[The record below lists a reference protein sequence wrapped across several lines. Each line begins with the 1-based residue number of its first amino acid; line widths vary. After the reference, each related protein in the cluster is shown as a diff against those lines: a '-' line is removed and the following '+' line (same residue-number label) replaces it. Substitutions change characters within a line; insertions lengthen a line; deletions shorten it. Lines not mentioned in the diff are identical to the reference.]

1 MEQPALVLT
10 FAAPD
15 NHRVCATTWA
25 FADQTP
31 LTVPVTVPFA
41 LEHVDLLLR
50 ALNACQYAAS
60 GIDPSRSFVPTPAE
74 CAALAQLGL
83 WDEQRQQLP
92 SDLHQRVGQRL
103 GAALFADVR
112 VRALLPG
119 LRQSQGTIV
128 LATVP
133 DLHASQH
140 AGALPWELAVADG
153 QPWLLHAGHVLPYVR
168 LLIAPAPEVIWPK
181 RPQVL
186 LLTPQAGFDAAA
198 LGYAQQARQAVRTA
212 LADRVDIHALGPPLT
227 LQMLTDYLHAHPDVT
242 LLDYYGHALRQKQQA
257 YVLFD
262 SATGGPD
269 LVSVA
274 QLQALPHLPPCWIF
288 ALCQP
293 TTSVALAEPP
303 VNLAAAFVA
312 RSQVTAVL
320 ALHVPL
326 PGAMVSQQIVPAIYQ
341 TLAQPASLQAAVTAA
356 RQRLYE
362 ATPNATSFYAPT
374 LYLRQPRLTPCY
386 LLASPAPPPGPAR
399 PVAPPPAGNPFTP
412 NQVPPTHFVGRRREL
427 ADMLTRLEQMM
438 SVSLVGEARIG
449 KSSLLR
455 YLEARLPN
463 ELQAYG
469 TYLPIYMSMDN
480 YDSQAG
486 FCRALLDQ
494 LLPHVPPVSG
504 QEQALRALECQPE
517 PTLRETVR
525 VLEWAKQGGLRVVLL
540 LDEFKDVLQHAQE
553 FNEVFRGTL
562 RSLYTHRV
570 IALIIATRQPL
581 TTIEGLNTYF
591 VNAMEQ
597 FTLQTLSADEAE
609 ELLRQP
615 HQYTF
620 TDAEVRMA
628 LQVGAGYPLRLQ
640 WAGYLL
646 YYSKS
651 RPPGQFH
658 QADRGLRRDAA
669 RILRREVE
677 DQYARAMVCSHPV
690 DPPPKRE
697 KKDRAA
703 LLEHLISQLA
713 EVLDRSSARIVAVR
727 FLLSL
732 VVSLVA
738 LLFFALGLLSP
749 EQLQHLLQR
758 LLSGGA

>member
-15 NHRVCATTWA
+15 NHGVCATTWA
-25 FADQTP
+25 FADQAP
-31 LTVPVTVPFA
+31 LTVPVMLPFA
-41 LEHVDLLLR
+41 PEHVDLLLR
-50 ALNACQYAAS
+50 ALNARQYAAS
-60 GIDPSRSFVPTPAE
+60 GTDPSRSFAPTSAE

-103 GAALFADVR
+103 GAALFADAR
-112 VRALLPG
+112 VRALLPV

-133 DLHASQH
+133 DLHARQH

-168 LLIAPAPEVIWPK
+168 LLIAPAPAVIWPE

-186 LLTPQAGFDAAA
+186 LLTPQAGFDAATR
-198 LGYAQQARQAVRTA
+198 GYAQQARQAVRTA

-227 LQMLTDYLHAHPDVT
+227 LKMLTDYLHAHPAVT
-242 LLDYYGHALRQKQQA
+242 LLDYYGHALRQEQQA

-262 SATGGPD
+262 TAAGGPD

-293 TTSVALAEPP
+293 TTSVAQAEPP

-312 RSQVTAVL
+312 QSQVTAVL

-326 PGAMVSQQIVPAIYQ
+326 PAAMVSQQIVPAIYQ

-362 ATPNATSFYAPT
+362 ATPNATSFDAPT
-374 LYLRQPRLTPCY
+374 LYLRQPQLTPCY
-386 LLASPAPPPGPAR
+386 LLR
-399 PVAPPPAGNPFTP
+399 PQFGDKPRPQSGGNPFTP

-427 ADMLTRLEQMM
+427 DDMLARLEQMM

-449 KSSLLR
+449 KSSLLC
-455 YLEARLPN
+455 YLKARLPN
-463 ELQAYG
+463 ALQACG

-480 YDSQAG
+480 YDSQAR

-494 LLPHVPPVSG
+494 LLPHVPPVPG
-504 QEQALRALECQPE
+504 QEQTLRALERQSE
-517 PTLRETVR
+517 PTLHETVR

-591 VNAMEQ
+591 VNALEQ

-609 ELLRQP
+609 KLLRQP

-620 TDAEVRMA
+620 TAAEERMA
-628 LQVGAGYPLRLQ
+628 LQVGAGHPFRLQ
-640 WAGYLL
+640 WAGFLL
-646 YYSKS
+646 YVSKS

-677 DQYARAMVCSHPV
+677 DRYARAMVCSHPV

-713 EVLDRSSARIVAVR
+713 EVLDRFSARLTAV
-727 FLLSL
+727 LLL
-732 VVSLVA
+732 LGLVA
-738 LLFFALGLLSP
+738 LLLFAFGYLSL
-749 EQLQHLLQR
+749 EQLQQWQSLLP
-758 LLSGGA
+758 GGA